1 MVTLRADLISSPE
14 FEDFLIILD
23 LSLLPLGNFTHKL
36 GGTKSSQ
43 RKLFSVFGHREAE
56 GLMVIYCTEKGGRGR
71 QVVVTEPGQRSGFL
85 PLCSRTGFL
94 EEAK

>member
-1 MVTLRADLISSPE
+1 MVTLRADLISSLE

-23 LSLLPLGNFTHKL
+23 LSLLPLGNFTRKL

-43 RKLFSVFGHREAE
+43 RKLFSVFGHRGAE
-56 GLMVIYCTEKGGRGR
+56 GLMVIYCIEKGSGR
-71 QVVVTEPGQRSGFL
+71 QVIIIGPRQHSGFL

-94 EEAK
+94 EEAM